1 MSSQVFKERVPVYLL
16 FDLLT
21 EICQEQDNRLQL
33 SKISFQKAKY
43 HNLLDSF
50 IDKLTPYYHI
60 SKLYYISRN
69 LDYNKFTTIVRQICR
84 INNISYTSKICYN
97 KSTYDILYYI
107 YKPVN

>member
-1 MSSQVFKERVPVYLL
+1 MPSKKVPVVLL

-21 EICQEQDNRLQL
+21 EICPEHENRLQL
-33 SKISFQKAKY
+33 SKISFQKAKF
-43 HNLLDSF
+43 HNLLEPF
-50 IDKLTPYYHI
+50 IEKLKPYYHI

-97 KSTYDILYYI
+97 KSSYDILYYI
-107 YKPVN
+107 YKPIN

>member
-1 MSSQVFKERVPVYLL
+1 MSSQVFKKRVPVHLL

-21 EICQEQDNRLQL
+21 QICQEHDNHLQF

-43 HNLLDSF
+43 HNLLTPF
-50 IDKLTPYYHI
+50 IEKITPYYHT
-60 SKLYYISRN
+60 SKIYYITRN
-69 LDYNKFTTIVRQICR
+69 LDYNKFTTIIRQICR

-107 YKPVN
+107 YKPMN